1 VQDVSRVFREFMD
14 LERRRT
20 SSGFSPEELRR
31 WQLLKRRLAQEFH
44 PGLSDEH
51 ADRRSSLRVPTLLR
65 VRFPDRRSLARCL
78 LTNISRGGVFVTTPA
93 PEPMGTPIRIAIQIE
108 GDAEDLVASCEVVA
122 VHFGAGHSQEAQGMA
137 LAFRSLDART
147 QARLDALYEKKL
159 FEAAAQAQ
167 VARGPT
173 KGLR

>member
-1 VQDVSRVFREFMD
+1 MD

-20 SSGFSPEELRR
+20 STGFSPEELRR

-51 ADRRSSLRVPTLLR
+51 ADQRSSVRVPTLLR
-65 VRFPDRRSLARCL
+65 VSFPDRKSFQRCL

-93 PEPMGTPIRIAIQIE
+93 PEPIGTPLQIAIDIE

-122 VHFGAGHSQEAQGMA
+122 QHFSDGRSGDVRGMA
-137 LAFRSLDART
+137 LVFRNLDPRT
-147 QARLDALYEKKL
+147 QARIDALYEKKL
-159 FEAAAQAQ
+159 LEAAAH
-167 VARGPT
+167 ARSG
-173 KGLR
+173 GRQG